1 MTALCGKTFFSLGI
15 HHGRANR
22 PCEGDRVSEKPML
35 SDAAPHFNIGQNFH
49 YNIDDDEVDSHNV
62 SIENQSIS
70 KLERQSI
77 RYFWGLAN

>member
-1 MTALCGKTFFSLGI
+1 MAALCGKILFSLGT

-49 YNIDDDEVDSHNV
+49 YNIDDEVDSHNV